1 MTLGKIYCLSPFNML
16 RIDNKT
22 IRMTLEDTLETYS
35 YFIKEAD
42 AMGLAY
48 ICLLRY
54 AAKLDASF
62 DGKCFFII

>member
-1 MTLGKIYCLSPFNML
+1 ML

-35 YFIKEAD
+35 HFIKEAD

-62 DGKCFFII
+62 DGKYLFVI

>member
-1 MTLGKIYCLSPFNML
+1 MTLGRIYWLSPFNIL
-16 RIDNKT
+16 RIDNKP

-35 YFIKEAD
+35 HFIKEAD

-62 DGKCFFII
+62 DGKYFFVI